1 MGYIKRQEI
10 MLAHVDQL
18 EESGLTVKAYA
29 EKMDIPYNRM
39 EYWCRRKRELET
51 KKQTESPT
59 FVQVN
64 DMDDNRSFQGFNQPG
79 NPQAVLRFSN
89 GLRLEIYS

>member
-1 MGYIKRQEI
+1 

-18 EESGLTVKAYA
+18 EESGLTVGKYA
-29 EKMDIPYNRM
+29 EKMGIPYYKM
-39 EYWCRRKRELET
+39 EYWCRRKRELEN

-64 DMDDNRSFQGFNQPG
+64 DMEDERYFNNYTHPAH
-79 NPQAVLRFSN
+79 PQAVLRFGN
-89 GLRLEIYS
+89 GLCLEIYS

>member
-1 MGYIKRQEI
+1 

-29 EKMDIPYNRM
+29 EKMDIPYHRM

-51 KKQTESPT
+51 IKHTESPT

-64 DMDDNRSFQGFNQPG
+64 DMKENHCFNTRPAH
-79 NPQAVLRFSN
+79 PQAVLRFAN
-89 GLRLEIYS
+89 GLCLEIYS